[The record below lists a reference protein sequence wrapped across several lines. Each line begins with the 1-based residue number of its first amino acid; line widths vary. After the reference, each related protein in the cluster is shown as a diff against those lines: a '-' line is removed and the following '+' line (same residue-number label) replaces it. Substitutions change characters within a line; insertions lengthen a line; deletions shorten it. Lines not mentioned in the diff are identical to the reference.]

1 VTGCAVVTIKGLR
14 RALSPVGPAG
24 EKLSKFSR
32 LVVITGTLAG
42 LAGFGG
48 AAHADAAAGKATFTD
63 VCSECH
69 EVADFEGESTADVQ
83 GTIKKIVAGTQKH
96 KKALK
101 LTDAQIADVAAY
113 MTGGK

>member
-1 VTGCAVVTIKGLR
+1 M
-14 RALSPVGPAG
+14 
-24 EKLSKFSR
+24 KFSR
-32 LVVITGTLAG
+32 LLVVASAAAG
-42 LAGFGG
+42 LVGFGS

-69 EVADFEGESTADVQ
+69 EVADFEGENAAEVQ
-83 GTIKKIVAGTQKH
+83 ATLKKIVGGQMKH

>member
-1 VTGCAVVTIKGLR
+1 
-14 RALSPVGPAG
+14 
-24 EKLSKFSR
+24 
-32 LVVITGTLAG
+32 LVVLAG
-42 LAGFGG
+42 AFSGLVAFGS
-48 AAHADAAAGKATFTD
+48 AAHADAAAAKATITA
-63 VCSECH
+63 VCAECH
-69 EVADFEGESTADVQ
+69 EVADFEGEDAAEVQ

>member
-1 VTGCAVVTIKGLR
+1 LIR
-14 RALSPVGPAG
+14 I
-24 EKLSKFSR
+24 SR
-32 LVVITGTLAG
+32 LVVVVGAFAG
-42 LAGFGG
+42 LVGFGS
-48 AAHADAAAGKATFTD
+48 AAHADAAAGKATFTE

-69 EVADFEGESTADVQ
+69 EVADFEGENTAEVQ